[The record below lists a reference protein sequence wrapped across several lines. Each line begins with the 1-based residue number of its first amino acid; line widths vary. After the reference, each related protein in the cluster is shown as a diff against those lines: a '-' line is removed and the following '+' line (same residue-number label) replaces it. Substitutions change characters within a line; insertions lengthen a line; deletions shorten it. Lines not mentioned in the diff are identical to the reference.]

1 MRRAMPGKSENK
13 PEDVSVVVDNCE
25 ALARA
30 FNCLVML
37 IHHSPR
43 SDDDRGSGSNAL
55 DAAADVMIGCKR
67 DSATKIAAA
76 TVRHL
81 KDGEE
86 GDTWQFELKPIEVGV
101 DRDGNPI
108 ISRYV
113 QITEEPERRTAL
125 ACGKPLSAEQQRVF
139 DILVGA
145 VAEVGIIGLAGSAA
159 PANTCAIT
167 RDTFTEFLK
176 RNGWWDAANDS
187 SARAKMSSRLNEIAG
202 KHRIGLTDRYVWPVL
217 FSAR

>member
-67 DSATKIAAA
+67 DSATKIATA

-86 GDTWQFELKPIEVGV
+86 GDTWQFELKPIGVGV

-108 ISRYV
+108 VSRYV

-125 ACGKPLSAEQQRVF
+125 APGKSLSAEQQRVF

-145 VAEVGIIGLAGSAA
+145 VAEVGTVGLAGSAA
-159 PANTCAIT
+159 PANTRAIT

-217 FSAR
+217 FTAR